1 MALYCY
7 CVLAGCFSMKSV
19 TKQFEKHNELQCQ
32 EEQRI
37 KFMGYGLCVLYVFD
51 NRFFSLA
58 EEYRRSQPT
67 VPASAPQSGMVQSCR
82 LIIYILR
89 TETVC

>member
-1 MALYCY
+1 
-7 CVLAGCFSMKSV
+7 MKSV

-37 KFMGYGLCVLYVFD
+37 KFMGYVCCMYLTID
-51 NRFFSLA
+51 FFSLA

-67 VPASAPQSGMVQSCR
+67 VPASAPRSGTVQNCR
-82 LIIYILR
+82 LIYILQ